1 MNTYE
6 LEILNKLQSRTWRD
20 DTSNLIVNIHGDT
33 PKIIYP
39 KSFKY
44 GDGVDGT
51 DVDIE
56 IKDRKDVDIEVEIE
70 ENDDYCWNNIDENMI
85 NTENPNLENLE
96 LDDN

>member
-1 MNTYE
+1 M
-6 LEILNKLQSRTWRD
+6 
-20 DTSNLIVNIHGDT
+20 NIHGDT

-70 ENDDYCWNNIDENMI
+70 ENDDYCWNNIDYFRHIKQSNY
-85 NTENPNLENLE
+85 
-96 LDDN
+96 